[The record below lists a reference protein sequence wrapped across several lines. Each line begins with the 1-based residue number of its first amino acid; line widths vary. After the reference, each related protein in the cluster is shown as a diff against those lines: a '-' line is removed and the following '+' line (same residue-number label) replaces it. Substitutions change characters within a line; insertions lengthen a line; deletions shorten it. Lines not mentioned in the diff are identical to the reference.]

1 MARTEALF
9 LTNAQE
15 EYLSWLL
22 TPENAR
28 VPSSKKAW
36 AEEHGVHFN
45 TLGTWEKKKQFI
57 ERWELGVKG
66 MAQSPERTQALLD
79 ALYIKGISGDTK
91 SAELYLRA
99 TNQMPNATQNVNI
112 KTESSVK
119 DLSDEELQ
127 SMILEISQ
135 QRTKIKES

>member
-1 MARTEALF
+1 MVCISIL
-9 LTNAQE
+9 
-15 EYLSWLL
+15 Y
-22 TPENAR
+22 
-28 VPSSKKAW
+28 
-36 AEEHGVHFN
+36 
-45 TLGTWEKKKQFI
+45 GTWEKKKQFI
-57 ERWELGVKG
+57 ERWELGVRG

-119 DLSDEELQ
+119 DLTDEELQ

-135 QRTKIKES
+135 QRTKFKESQCEQFGVPQAITPFKAIAMCLLPA

>member
-1 MARTEALF
+1 MSRTEALF

-36 AEEHGVHFN
+36 AEEHEVHIN
-45 TLGTWEKKKQFI
+45 TLGTWEKKKNFI

-66 MAQSPERTQALLD
+66 LAQSPERTQALLD
-79 ALYIKGISGDTK
+79 ALYIKGISGDVK

-99 TNQMPNATQNVNI
+99 TSQMPNAAQQINI
-112 KTESSVK
+112 KSESSVK

-135 QRTKIKES
+135 QRSKSKG